1 MPVGVYELHVCML
14 WKKLHMQTHANKL
27 QVRVLWIMYVITQ
40 WVGLP
45 HTAALLH
52 AQCRIQ

>member
-14 WKKLHMQTHANKL
+14 WKKLYMQTHANKL

-45 HTAALLH
+45 HTAALLL